1 MRARKE
7 MRGDGG
13 GGRKTQQQP
22 SSKTGDGFQTA
33 GPAGHGPAMLQS
45 PAPIPRR
52 GVGQG
57 KPRAPPD
64 PPAGSSLLLC
74 SLLGGGLPC
83 LVSSALLG
91 CWAGVRIKPI
101 FCFLK
106 VFHSFQG
113 IFLQKIIWDASS
125 ISLSVCV

>member
-1 MRARKE
+1 MLKPQKE
-7 MRGDGG
+7 LSESQKGNEGRWG

-57 KPRAPPD
+57 KP
-64 PPAGSSLLLC
+64 
-74 SLLGGGLPC
+74 
-83 LVSSALLG
+83 
-91 CWAGVRIKPI
+91 
-101 FCFLK
+101 
-106 VFHSFQG
+106 
-113 IFLQKIIWDASS
+113 
-125 ISLSVCV
+125 